1 MAEIAG
7 FKAWPAQE
15 ATDPDTLAWLP
26 NETIAKKWMQ
36 YVKDT
41 AVADTTPPPSPTNVL
56 QKGNRIVWSCEA
68 DLESGLS
75 HFIIKRIGK
84 RMATVP
90 KKSENKFGRPLFQNL
105 LYSDTPT
112 QPLVPLRF
120 TDKKPDLGKQHTYRV
135 IAVNT
140 VGLKSKPSANSIAG
154 AAR

>member
-1 MAEIAG
+1 
-7 FKAWPAQE
+7 
-15 ATDPDTLAWLP
+15 
-26 NETIAKKWMQ
+26 

-41 AVADTTPPPSPTNVL
+41 AVADTTPPPSPTNVHRE
-56 QKGNRIVWSCEA
+56 GNRIVWNCEA

-84 RMATVP
+84 GMATVP

-112 QPLVPLRF
+112 QPLAKMEFILPKGMPLS
-120 TDKKPDLGKQHTYRV
+120 GYQI

-140 VGLKSKPSANSIAG
+140 VGLESQP
-154 AAR
+154 ARMTSQR